1 MVTFSGIPEELLG
14 SNYALYS
21 ATSMIF
27 SNCITYLSDNP
38 IELFF
43 MNTPVRVY
51 KGLLTG
57 KRGLKI
63 RKHKLIER
71 IVALA

>member
-1 MVTFSGIPEELLG
+1 
-14 SNYALYS
+14 
-21 ATSMIF
+21 
-27 SNCITYLSDNP
+27 
-38 IELFF
+38 

-57 KRGLKI
+57 KRGLKK